1 MLSPSSPSLPPLLSP
16 LSSLSSGFDFSLYK
30 SQAPSY
36 AQPEAHHDEGPSEPE
51 YADRAEP
58 PRLVRAPSLLEH
70 VESINF
76 SSLYR
81 LSDPDPDEDTLH
93 HLEVDSNSEDDD
105 SVPYTDAG
113 RVHQDHQVRR
123 VRSDPKAG
131 CPQRVFGVE
140 EEDEPIVERRRPQ
153 TVREGRKKSGPAL
166 ALSVEEGGDEIDAKV
181 DAFINRYKRDLKLQ
195 RLDSIMRLRCS
206 RGAVILVKGREEKRA
221 SESKRRGFFEEEK
234 EKPRC

>member
-1 MLSPSSPSLPPLLSP
+1 MVST
-16 LSSLSSGFDFSLYK
+16 SLYK

-58 PRLVRAPSLLEH
+58 PRLARAPSLLER

-81 LSDPDPDEDTLH
+81 SSDPDPEEDTLH
-93 HLEVDSNSEDDD
+93 HLGVDSNSEDDD

-123 VRSDPKAG
+123 VRSDPKAAAHSESSG
-131 CPQRVFGVE
+131 
-140 EEDEPIVERRRPQ
+140 PQ
-153 TVREGRKKSGPAL
+153 TVREGRKKSSPAS
-166 ALSVEEGGDEIDAKV
+166 ALSVEEGGDEIDTKA

-206 RGAVILVKGREEKRA
+206 
-221 SESKRRGFFEEEK
+221 S
-234 EKPRC
+234 